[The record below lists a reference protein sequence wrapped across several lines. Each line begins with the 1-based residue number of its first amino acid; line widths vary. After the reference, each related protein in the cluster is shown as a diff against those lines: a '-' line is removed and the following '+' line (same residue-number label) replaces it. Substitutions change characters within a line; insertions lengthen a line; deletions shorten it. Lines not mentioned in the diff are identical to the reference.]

1 MRHYLFSLKYVT
13 LRASGRKCILRRVP
27 VRFIGKRYRM
37 PSVYGASSGL
47 AIYMRD
53 ESMLYT
59 VVIPCY
65 KSSMTIRKVVGET
78 MEQFEQMKR
87 GEVEFVLVDDC
98 SPDDGAT
105 VRELRRLVEDYPN
118 VRAIELAKNA
128 GQHNAQMAALNYAKG
143 DIIISMDDDGQ
154 TSPTQLPKLLDE
166 MDKGYDIVYAY
177 YPHKEHSGGRNL
189 GSRFNQWSLRV
200 LIGKPKDMKTSSY
213 WVIRRFVRDY
223 AIQYHSAYTHIQG
236 VFLRVTRN
244 ISCVPV
250 EHFKREVGQSG
261 YTFRKLVG
269 LWANM
274 IGFSIVPL
282 RIATV
287 LGYLFSIA
295 GLIGIIGV
303 IIRKLIRPV
312 TAIGWPSVM
321 VSIFF
326 FSGLILLFMGLIG
339 EYIGRIFLGMS
350 NNPQFVV
357 RQIDE
362 HGSAPWLENSRGE
375 RFFSEEACA
384 DRRNASGG

>member
-1 MRHYLFSLKYVT
+1 MPVLPDLTWKEEAAMR
-13 LRASGRKCILRRVP
+13 
-27 VRFIGKRYRM
+27 
-37 PSVYGASSGL
+37 
-47 AIYMRD
+47 
-53 ESMLYT
+53 YT
-59 VVIPCY
+59 VIIPCY
-65 KSSMTIRKVVGET
+65 KSSETIRKVVEET
-78 MEQFEQMKR
+78 MQQFEQMKR

-105 VRELRRLVEDYPN
+105 VRALRSIVRDYPN
-118 VRAIELAKNA
+118 VKAVELAKNS

-143 DIIISMDDDGQ
+143 DFIISMDDDGQ

-189 GSRFNQWSLRV
+189 GSRFNQWSLRI
-200 LIGKPKDMKTSSY
+200 LIGKPKDMKTSSF

-223 AIQYHSAYTHIQG
+223 AVQYRSAYTHIQG

-250 EHFKREVGQSG
+250 EHFKREVGKSG

-269 LWANM
+269 LWANI

-287 LGYLFSIA
+287 LGYFFSGV

-303 IIRKLIRPV
+303 IIRKIVRPV
-312 TAIGWPSVM
+312 TALGWPSVM

-339 EYIGRIFLGMS
+339 EYIGRIFLGMC
-350 NNPQFVV
+350 NNPQYVV

-362 HGSAPWLENSRGE
+362 HDSVSGPQNEAGKEVSA
-375 RFFSEEACA
+375 
-384 DRRNASGG
+384 

>member
-1 MRHYLFSLKYVT
+1 MPVLPDLTWKEEAAMR
-13 LRASGRKCILRRVP
+13 
-27 VRFIGKRYRM
+27 
-37 PSVYGASSGL
+37 
-47 AIYMRD
+47 
-53 ESMLYT
+53 YT
-59 VVIPCY
+59 VIIPCY
-65 KSSMTIRKVVGET
+65 KSSETIRKVVEET

-105 VRELRRLVEDYPN
+105 VRALRSIVRDYPN
-118 VRAIELAKNA
+118 VKAVELAKNS
-128 GQHNAQMAALNYAKG
+128 GQHNAQMAGLNYAEG
-143 DIIISMDDDGQ
+143 DFIISMDDDGQ

-189 GSRFNQWSLRV
+189 GSRFNQWSLRI
-200 LIGKPKDMKTSSY
+200 LIGKPKDMKTSSF

-223 AIQYHSAYTHIQG
+223 AVQYRSAYTHIQG
-236 VFLRVTRN
+236 VCLRVTRN

-250 EHFKREVGQSG
+250 EHFKREVGKSG

-269 LWANM
+269 LWANI

-287 LGYLFSIA
+287 LGYFFSGV

-303 IIRKLIRPV
+303 IIRKIVRPA
-312 TAIGWPSVM
+312 TALGWPSVM

-339 EYIGRIFLGMS
+339 EYIGRIFLGMC
-350 NNPQFVV
+350 NNPQYVV

-362 HGSAPWLENSRGE
+362 HDSVSGPQNEAGKEVSA
-375 RFFSEEACA
+375 
-384 DRRNASGG
+384 

>member
-1 MRHYLFSLKYVT
+1 MLP
-13 LRASGRKCILRRVP
+13 P
-27 VRFIGKRYRM
+27 VDLTWREK
-37 PSVYGASSGL
+37 A
-47 AIYMRD
+47 A
-53 ESMLYT
+53 MLYT
-59 VVIPCY
+59 VIIPCY
-65 KSSMTIRKVVGET
+65 KSSETIRKVVEET
-78 MEQFEQMKR
+78 MAQFEQMKR

-105 VRELRRLVEDYPN
+105 VRALRTIVKDYPN
-118 VRAIELAKNA
+118 VKAVELAKNS

-143 DIIISMDDDGQ
+143 DFIISMDDDGQ

-189 GSRFNQWSLRV
+189 GSRFNQWSLRI
-200 LIGKPKDMKTSSY
+200 LIGKPKDMKTSSF

-223 AIQYHSAYTHIQG
+223 AVQYRSAYTHIQG

-250 EHFKREVGQSG
+250 EHFKREVGKSG
-261 YTFRKLVG
+261 YTFGKLVG
-269 LWANM
+269 LWANI

-287 LGYLFSIA
+287 LGYIFSGV

-303 IIRKLIRPV
+303 IIRKIVRPV
-312 TAIGWPSVM
+312 TALGWPSVM

-339 EYIGRIFLGMS
+339 EYIGRIFLGMC
-350 NNPQFVV
+350 NNPQYVV

-362 HGSAPWLENSRGE
+362 HDSVSGPQD
-375 RFFSEEACA
+375 EAGKEVCA
-384 DRRNASGG
+384 

>member
-1 MRHYLFSLKYVT
+1 MLP
-13 LRASGRKCILRRVP
+13 P
-27 VRFIGKRYRM
+27 VDLTWREK
-37 PSVYGASSGL
+37 A
-47 AIYMRD
+47 A
-53 ESMLYT
+53 MLYT
-59 VVIPCY
+59 VIIPCY
-65 KSSMTIRKVVGET
+65 KSSETIRKVVEET
-78 MEQFEQMKR
+78 MAQFEQMKR

-105 VRELRRLVEDYPN
+105 VRALRTIVKDYPN
-118 VRAIELAKNA
+118 VKAVELAKNS

-143 DIIISMDDDGQ
+143 DFIISMDDDGQ

-189 GSRFNQWSLRV
+189 GSRFNQWSLRI
-200 LIGKPKDMKTSSY
+200 LIGKPKDMKTSSF

-223 AIQYHSAYTHIQG
+223 AVQYRSAYTHIQG

-250 EHFKREVGQSG
+250 EHFKREVGKSG
-261 YTFRKLVG
+261 YTFGKLVV
-269 LWANM
+269 LWANI

-287 LGYLFSIA
+287 LGYIFSGV

-303 IIRKLIRPV
+303 IIRKIVRPV
-312 TAIGWPSVM
+312 TALGWPSVM

-339 EYIGRIFLGMS
+339 EYIGRIFLGMC
-350 NNPQFVV
+350 NNPQYVV

-362 HGSAPWLENSRGE
+362 HDSVSGPQD
-375 RFFSEEACA
+375 EAGKEVCA
-384 DRRNASGG
+384 